1 MSGAFRSTWEIQ
13 ARWSTTAS
21 VLKRNVDRARTLVL
35 LLTIAGAVLV
45 TLGGTVS
52 GFDGATGKALGL
64 AGAVA
69 LALAPVINRRS
80 AAGSSVGSWVRAR
93 SAAERLKT
101 ELYFYLTRTGLYR
114 DSAGADRQLV
124 QRRDALLADVD
135 DLGPR
140 SEQVTPVVKEPPP
153 ITDVASYIEHRVND
167 QIDRFYRPR
176 VRALSTRLTWLR
188 RAEYALTLT
197 AAGLGAAASL
207 TESKQPALW
216 VPVVTTI
223 ATAVGT
229 HIAAERYEALVVAY
243 VATARR
249 LSSLRDQWPDV
260 RGEDGTQLDGSGFV
274 LECES
279 VMSAENQSWLADWL
293 KAAAEPGARTGPAT
307 TN

>member
-1 MSGAFRSTWEIQ
+1 MSGAFRSTWEMQ

-21 VLKRNVDRARTLVL
+21 VLKQNVGRARTLVL
-35 LLTIAGAVLV
+35 LLTVAGAVLV

-52 GFDGATGKALGL
+52 GFDAATGKALGL

-69 LALAPVINRRS
+69 LALAPVINKRS
-80 AAGSSVGSWVRAR
+80 ASGSSVGSWVRAR

-101 ELYFYLTRTGLYR
+101 ELYFYLTRTGLYG

-207 TESKQPALW
+207 TASKQPALW

-243 VATARR
+243 VATARK

-260 RGEDGTQLDGSGFV
+260 RGEDGTPLDGSGFV
-274 LECES
+274 VECES